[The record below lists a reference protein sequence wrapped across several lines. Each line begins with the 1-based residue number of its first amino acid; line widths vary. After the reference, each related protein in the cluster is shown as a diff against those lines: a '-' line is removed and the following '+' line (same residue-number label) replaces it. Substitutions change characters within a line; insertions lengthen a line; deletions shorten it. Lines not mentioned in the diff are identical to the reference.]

1 MRHVVERQARRDGI
15 NFGHLNS
22 HHCWFQAVSTA
33 TVQVFDTMQLVDQL
47 LEDEIMEGWTFY
59 SMALTFYAG
68 PG

>member
-1 MRHVVERQARRDGI
+1 
-15 NFGHLNS
+15 
-22 HHCWFQAVSTA
+22 
-33 TVQVFDTMQLVDQL
+33 MQLVDQL